1 MISSESKMILVC
13 GICSGTNVQ
22 IRVWVDAN
30 TLEYKSDTE
39 DNDAWCED
47 CQEHVTLEL
56 KSI

>member
-1 MISSESKMILVC
+1 MILVC